1 MQNAIELMGYVA
13 AFCTTAAFIPQVLLV
28 WRQRSAKSISLAM
41 YLSFCF
47 GVFLWLCYGII
58 IGAWPLAINNGVTLV
73 LASAVLV
80 MKWRFD
86 RAPAAPAAQSHQS
99 AQPRPAAHARQA
111 AKAAG

>member
-1 MQNAIELMGYVA
+1 MQFSIDLMGYVA

-28 WRQRSAKSISLAM
+28 WRQRSAKGISLAM

-58 IGAWPLAINNGVTLV
+58 IQAWPLAINNGITLA
-73 LASAVLV
+73 LASSVLV

-86 RAPAAPAAQSHQS
+86 RVPPASKPEQRRSV
-99 AQPRPAAHARQA
+99 HA
-111 AKAAG
+111 

>member
-1 MQNAIELMGYVA
+1 MQFSIDLMGYVA

-28 WRQRSAKSISLAM
+28 WRQRSAKGISLAM

-58 IGAWPLAINNGVTLV
+58 IQAWPLAINNGITLA
-73 LASAVLV
+73 LASSVLV

-86 RAPAAPAAQSHQS
+86 RVPPTSKPEQTRSV
-99 AQPRPAAHARQA
+99 HA
-111 AKAAG
+111 

>member
-1 MQNAIELMGYVA
+1 MQFSIDLMGYVA

-28 WRQRSAKSISLAM
+28 WRQRSAKGISLAM

-58 IGAWPLAINNGVTLV
+58 IQAWPLVINNGITLA
-73 LASAVLV
+73 LASSVLF

-86 RAPAAPAAQSHQS
+86 RVPPASKPEQRRSV
-99 AQPRPAAHARQA
+99 HA
-111 AKAAG
+111 

>member
-86 RAPAAPAAQSHQS
+86 RAPAAQSHQTAQSH
-99 AQPRPAAHARQA
+99 PAPHVRQA

>member
-86 RAPAAPAAQSHQS
+86 RAPAALAAQPHK
-99 AQPRPAAHARQA
+99 APQPHPGAHARQA